1 MITANF
7 SGMSADE
14 TLVLSTGLWQYDT
27 GQKLRIS
34 GVSGLSETTEVHFGI
49 MKTDRAIV
57 KTGGF
62 DSQSNVLTVDIPN
75 RFLELSDEIFGQI
88 WVYIR
93 ESDTSAYTIRKIRIP
108 IRKRKRPDD
117 YVSPED
123 IPGKTQIET
132 IVETYLEEHPSSINT
147 VGMDNLSQ
155 NLKQSLALSTITSRN
170 LLCTDMEQG
179 KLFST
184 NGRNWNADSC
194 TRSADFTPVEAL
206 TQYTFS
212 RSESGYALAVF
223 LYDNEKNMVSMIG
236 MGANYTNTTFITPA
250 GAAFLRFYSLSD
262 SFEIL
267 YQLERGDSAT
277 EYQSPD
283 FSETKMQLNEN
294 YMSGKTV
301 QRLTPKMT
309 DIYVS
314 ASFAQ
319 NEDGYGVTKFN
330 TIYAANESITDNS
343 EKNRYTIH
351 VADGTYTDLQER
363 YSGIDD
369 SEREA
374 TNYCGIV
381 CKDYV
386 YYEGNVQNPANCV
399 ISWDGKTGFSGDIVY
414 SNVSKKAPFHL
425 SKIVRNSLHT
435 HIKGFTFNCKNLR
448 YCLHIETSGA
458 GREIDWLIE
467 QCVFLWGGNP
477 DCTDITGLGSKA
489 ALGCGHSPLEHGR
502 FKNCTV
508 NASNGCAYLCHDNSN
523 GTTRTSGILSGADIR
538 FENCNLSN
546 GTIQCMSVK
555 GDGLVDTP
563 YVLSFDDCIN
573 IGSVALAISAPATQS
588 AWKVE
593 KGEEKAVKSNT
604 YTKAE
609 TEQLITHSAS
619 LKESLS
625 KKVTEITANSTNAQ
639 YPSALAVYNAI
650 QTAIGGVENG
660 SY

>member
-1 MITANF
+1 
-7 SGMSADE
+7 
-14 TLVLSTGLWQYDT
+14 
-27 GQKLRIS
+27 
-34 GVSGLSETTEVHFGI
+34 
-49 MKTDRAIV
+49 
-57 KTGGF
+57 
-62 DSQSNVLTVDIPN
+62 
-75 RFLELSDEIFGQI
+75 
-88 WVYIR
+88 
-93 ESDTSAYTIRKIRIP
+93 
-108 IRKRKRPDD
+108 
-117 YVSPED
+117 
-123 IPGKTQIET
+123 
-132 IVETYLEEHPSSINT
+132 
-147 VGMDNLSQ
+147 
-155 NLKQSLALSTITSRN
+155 
-170 LLCTDMEQG
+170 
-179 KLFST
+179 
-184 NGRNWNADSC
+184 
-194 TRSADFTPVEAL
+194 
-206 TQYTFS
+206 
-212 RSESGYALAVF
+212 
-223 LYDNEKNMVSMIG
+223 
-236 MGANYTNTTFITPA
+236 
-250 GAAFLRFYSLSD
+250 
-262 SFEIL
+262 
-267 YQLERGDSAT
+267 
-277 EYQSPD
+277 
-283 FSETKMQLNEN
+283 
-294 YMSGKTV
+294 
-301 QRLTPKMT
+301 MT

-523 GTTRTSGILSGADIR
+523 GTTRASGILSGADIR

>member
-170 LLCTDMEQG
+170 LLRTDMEQG

-184 NGRNWNADSC
+184 NGRNWDADSG

-523 GTTRTSGILSGADIR
+523 GTTRASGILSGADIR

>member
-170 LLCTDMEQG
+170 LLRTDMEQG

-184 NGRNWNADSC
+184 NGRNWDADSG

-223 LYDNEKNMVSMIG
+223 LYDNEKNMVLMIG
-236 MGANYTNTTFITPA
+236 MGADYTNTTFITPA

-477 DCTDITGLGSKA
+477 DCTDITGLGSKP

-523 GTTRTSGILSGADIR
+523 GTTRASGILSGADIR

-546 GTIQCMSVK
+546 GIIQCMSAK

-563 YVLSFDDCIN
+563 YVLSFEDCLN

-588 AWKVE
+588 VWKVE

-625 KKVTEITANSTNAQ
+625 NKVTEITANSTNAQ

>member
-184 NGRNWNADSC
+184 NGRNWDADSG
-194 TRSADFTPVEAL
+194 TRSADFTPVETL

-523 GTTRTSGILSGADIR
+523 GTTRASGILSGADIR

-588 AWKVE
+588 VWKVE

>member
-170 LLCTDMEQG
+170 LLRTDMEQG

-184 NGRNWNADSC
+184 NGRNWDADSG

-236 MGANYTNTTFITPA
+236 MGADYTNTTFITPG

-477 DCTDITGLGSKA
+477 DCTDITGLGSKP

-523 GTTRTSGILSGADIR
+523 GTTRASGILSGADIR

-546 GTIQCMSVK
+546 GTIQCMSAK

-563 YVLSFDDCIN
+563 YVLSFEDCLN

-588 AWKVE
+588 VWKVE

-625 KKVTEITANSTNAQ
+625 NKVTEITANSTNAQ

>member
-170 LLCTDMEQG
+170 LLRTDMEQG

-184 NGRNWNADSC
+184 NGRNWDADSG

-374 TNYCGIV
+374 ANYCGIV

-523 GTTRTSGILSGADIR
+523 GTTRASGILSGADIR